1 LIPPTVASKKAPVS
15 LARKKRKDRCDDDS
29 EDETAICI
37 CNGKPW
43 KGGNPMCAL
52 YGIHDYIG
60 DDQPP
65 APPDWKEGDAPRT
78 PPPKHVTTIPASS
91 TTALSDLSATFAAEV
106 VPKQKKPT
114 GVSIAKMLK
123 DAREHTRVSAIV
135 QRFNAAAD
143 TGKGNRYTGVS
154 SDMFIAAFLDRR
166 CRKGLEKVWM
176 VPEQYKELRA
186 IVLELMVDLVKKDE
200 KETDTNKNGGESEG
214 PMHANAAAAG
224 ETDFAF
230 DGAFDYDDN
239 ESGDG
244 GSDSDNEER
253 IRIRCEAQLA
263 AYELLDPMKMK
274 TDGKYNNPLQWW
286 AVSKDTYPELA
297 KLAKKYLSIP
307 ATSAP
312 SERVW
317 SRTARVLTARRA
329 STSPDLISAIMFV
342 QENVSL
348 IRKHWDEL
356 MPGEALSEYF
366 LPPPLEDKDDD
377 GKSTDVG
384 QHDDD

>member
-1 LIPPTVASKKAPVS
+1 
-15 LARKKRKDRCDDDS
+15 
-29 EDETAICI
+29 
-37 CNGKPW
+37 
-43 KGGNPMCAL
+43 M
-52 YGIHDYIG
+52 
-60 DDQPP
+60 
-65 APPDWKEGDAPRT
+65 
-78 PPPKHVTTIPASS
+78 
-91 TTALSDLSATFAAEV
+91 
-106 VPKQKKPT
+106 
-114 GVSIAKMLK
+114 
-123 DAREHTRVSAIV
+123 
-135 QRFNAAAD
+135 RFNAAAE